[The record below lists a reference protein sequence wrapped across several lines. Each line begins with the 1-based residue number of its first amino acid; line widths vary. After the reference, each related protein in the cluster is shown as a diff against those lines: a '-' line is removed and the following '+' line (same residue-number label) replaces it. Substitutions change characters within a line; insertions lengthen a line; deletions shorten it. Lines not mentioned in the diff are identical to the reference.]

1 MCYYSLEQNNATV
14 LPVSS
19 NTTDINARAKP
30 LNSDT
35 NNTAINSTA
44 GVATSEAAGSLALV
58 NGNNS
63 SASGNGTSG
72 VEGVLRQQLANQF
85 RFVYSAKAAFNVQN
99 LSAHEMFQ
107 VKCFVKF

>member
-1 MCYYSLEQNNATV
+1 MCCYSSEQSNATV
-14 LPVSS
+14 PVSS

-35 NNTAINSTA
+35 NNKAINSTA
-44 GVATSEAAGSLALV
+44 GVATSEVAGSVASV

-63 SASGNGTSG
+63 SASGNGTSS

-107 VKCFVKF
+107 VKFIHF

>member
-1 MCYYSLEQNNATV
+1 LEQSNATV
-14 LPVSS
+14 PVSS
-19 NTTDINARAKP
+19 NTTDIINARAKP

-44 GVATSEAAGSLALV
+44 GAATSEVAWSLALV
-58 NGNNS
+58 NGNS
-63 SASGNGTSG
+63 SARGNGTSS

-99 LSAHEMFQ
+99 LSAYEMFQ
-107 VKCFVKF
+107 VKVFCLERKK